1 MNPTVVADEVRSN
14 YGRAEL
20 LFGQQSE
27 HALTQSTRLKQRL
40 SVFPNLQESGTYR
53 AVFDATLAVA
63 MDRRFALT
71 ASLNYRYNSDPGT
84 ALANGDLLFITG
96 IMVRME

>member
-20 LFGQQSE
+20 LLGQQSE
-27 HALTQSTRLKQRL
+27 HALTESTRLKQRL

-84 ALANGDLLFITG
+84 ALAKGDLLFITG